1 MRRKMRVTG
10 IRVILALAILSSLPL
25 LLGGVAVAD
34 VRGPE
39 VPHLKVSAKPGVVPH
54 WK

>member
-10 IRVILALAILSSLPL
+10 IRVILALVILALAILSSLPL

-34 VRGPE
+34 VRGPGWRYMWQI
-39 VPHLKVSAKPGVVPH
+39 HNG
-54 WK
+54 

>member
-1 MRRKMRVTG
+1 MAIKHKHMSETVDDMTTGWRR
-10 IRVILALAILSSLPL
+10 ILI
-25 LLGGVAVAD
+25 G
-34 VRGPE
+34 E